1 MSSFTAIPSVDFAD
15 FLSGDEAR
23 KRKFIREIGKAYTDV
38 GFVAM
43 TNHGIDQ
50 GLIDKFLSLVEEFSQ
65 LPLEVKKK
73 YDGGGMRG
81 YIAMGVEHAE
91 GFDTPDLKE
100 MFQFGPQVEDDPE
113 LRAEYPENIVVHD
126 LPEYTP
132 TGLKLFQNFQ
142 ESGRKLLGALAL
154 YLELPEDYFDDKIH
168 NGHSILRA
176 IYSPPITEEPK
187 DAVRAAEH
195 TDICLITLLLG
206 ADTPGLQVMNH
217 DGDWIA
223 AEITPDQIVVNVG
236 NMLERLCNS
245 RLISTKHRVV
255 NPPCEMWHIPRISIP
270 FFLQPRPE
278 MDLSCL
284 STCVDEEHPK
294 NFDDLTSGEFL
305 NQRLVSIGLKKED

>member
-1 MSSFTAIPSVDFAD
+1 MSSFTTIPSIDFAD

-23 KRKFIREIGKAYTDV
+23 KRKFIREIGEAYTEV
-38 GFVAM
+38 GFVAL

-50 GLIDKFLSLVEEFSQ
+50 DLIDRFLSLVKEFSQ

-73 YDGGGMRG
+73 YEAGGMRG

-91 GFDTPDLKE
+91 GVETPDLKE
-100 MFQFGPQVEDDPE
+100 MFQFGPEVEDDPA
-113 LRAEYPENIVVHD
+113 LRAEYPENVVAEV

-132 TGLKLFQNFQ
+132 TGLKLFSNFQ
-142 ESGRKLLGALAL
+142 ESGRKLLSALAL
-154 YLELPEDYFDDKIH
+154 YLDLDEDYFDHKIH

-176 IYSPPITEEPK
+176 IYSPPITENPQ

-217 DGDWIA
+217 DGEWVA
-223 AEITPDQIVVNVG
+223 AEISPDQIVVNVG

-245 RLISTKHRVV
+245 RLVSTKHRVV
-255 NPPCEMWHIPRISIP
+255 NPPREMWHIPRISIP
-270 FFLQPRPE
+270 FFLQPKPE

-284 STCVDEEHPK
+284 PSCVDGERPK
-294 NFDDLTSGEFL
+294 KFEDITAGEFL
-305 NQRLVSIGLKKED
+305 NRRLVSIGLKKED

>member
-15 FLSGDEAR
+15 FLSGEESR
-23 KRKFIREIGKAYTDV
+23 KRKFVRELGEAYREV

-50 GLIDKFLSLVEEFSQ
+50 DLIDKFLALVKEFSQ
-65 LPLEVKKK
+65 LPLKAKKS
-73 YDGGGMRG
+73 YEAGGMRG

-91 GFDTPDLKE
+91 GSKTGDLKE
-100 MFQFGPQVEDDPE
+100 MFQFGPEVEDNPA
-113 LRAEYPENIVVHD
+113 LRAEYPENVFVED

-132 TGLKLFQNFQ
+132 TGLKLFRNFQ

-154 YLELPEDYFDDKIH
+154 YLDLEENYFDHKIH

-217 DGDWIA
+217 DGDWVA
-223 AEITPDQIVVNVG
+223 AEIAPDQIVVNVG

-255 NPPCEMWHIPRISIP
+255 NPPHELWHLPRISIP

-284 STCVDEEHPK
+284 SSCVNEEHPK
-294 NFDDLTSGEFL
+294 KFEGITSGQFL
-305 NQRLVSIGLKKED
+305 NRRLVSIGLKKED

>member
-1 MSSFTAIPSVDFAD
+1 MSSFTTIPSVDFAD

-23 KRKFIREIGKAYTDV
+23 KRKFIQEIGEAYTEV

-50 GLIDKFLSLVEEFSQ
+50 DLIDKFLALVKEFSQ
-65 LPLEVKKK
+65 LPLKVKQK

-81 YIAMGVEHAE
+81 YIAMGMEHSE
-91 GFDTPDLKE
+91 DSETPDLKE
-100 MFQFGPQVEDDPE
+100 MFQFGPEVEDNPQ
-113 LRAEYPENIVVHD
+113 LRAEYPENVFVED

-132 TGLKLFQNFQ
+132 TGLKLFSNFQ
-142 ESGRKLLGALAL
+142 ESGRKLLSALAL
-154 YLELPEDYFDDKIH
+154 FLDLEEDYFDDKIH

-176 IYSPPITEEPK
+176 IYSPPITEDPQ

-217 DGDWIA
+217 DGEWIA
-223 AEITPDQIVVNVG
+223 ADISPDQIVVNVG

-245 RLISTKHRVV
+245 RLVSTKHRVV
-255 NPPCEMWHIPRISIP
+255 NPPRELWHAPRISIP
-270 FFLQPRPE
+270 FFLQPKPE
-278 MDLSCL
+278 MELNCL
-284 STCVDEEHPK
+284 PSCVDEEHPK
-294 NFDDLTSGEFL
+294 KFEDLTSGEFL
-305 NQRLVSIGLKKED
+305 NRRLVSIGLKKED